1 MNHET
6 ARSRIESLRT
16 TILHHNRRYYQ
27 LDDPEIADADYDLLL
42 RELTDLETEF
52 PDLLTPDS
60 PTQRV
65 GAPPLEKFGAV
76 THRTPMLSLANAFS
90 DEEIREFDRRCHRFL
105 GNDDP
110 IRYVVEPKLD
120 GLAVNLLYESG
131 RLTVGSTRGDG
142 AVGEDVTLNLRTI
155 PAIPLFVP
163 RPEDRAGTPGDGMA
177 AVPERIEVR
186 GEVCMEREAFRNLN
200 RRRTER
206 GDTPFANPRN
216 AAAGSLRQLDSRI
229 TARRPLTL
237 FCYAIGTAEGVSFRT
252 HGEVLRTLAAW
263 GFQVNPLIR
272 PAVEIEE
279 CIQYY
284 HHIDLIREELPYEI
298 DGIVIKVN
306 DLALQERLGTVSRS
320 PRWAVACKFA
330 PIQEQTV
337 IEDIIVQ
344 VGRTGVLTPVAV
356 MKPVRVGGVM
366 VSRATLHN
374 DDEIRKKDIRIG
386 DTVMIQRAGDVIPEV
401 VEVVQ
406 TARTGA
412 EKPFIMPETC
422 PECGSRVVRMEDE
435 VAHRCIGIACPAQI
449 RERIA
454 HFASRGALDIEGLGD
469 KMVTQLVTNGL
480 IHDPADLFFLTREQL
495 LGLERMAEKSAS
507 NLLVAIAQ
515 AKNPPLDRLIFALG
529 IRHVGEHTAK
539 RLAQAH
545 GALDA
550 LMTATAE
557 ELQTVRDIGPE
568 VAATVAGFFR
578 EPANLQVI
586 EKLRSAGVGDMMPHR
601 VPMATAR
608 SQAAPLAGKTF
619 VFTGTLAQMGR
630 SEAKALVESLGGAVG
645 SSVTKTTDYVVAGK
659 AAGSKIEK
667 ARQTGIA
674 ILDEGAFFAL
684 TGIQTE

>member
-1 MNHET
+1 MNREAAQT
-6 ARSRIESLRT
+6 RIESLRT

-27 LDDPEIADADYDLLL
+27 MDDPEIADADYDLLL
-42 RELTDLETEF
+42 RDLNDLELEF
-52 PDLLTPDS
+52 PDLITPDS

-90 DEEIREFDRRCHRFL
+90 DEEIREFDRRCLRFL
-105 GNDDP
+105 GSDDP

-142 AVGEDVTLNLRTI
+142 TVGEDVTLNLRTI
-155 PAIPLFVP
+155 PAIPLSVP
-163 RPEDRAGTPGDGMA
+163 RTDDPPPPPGGGMA
-177 AVPERIEVR
+177 AVPERIEIR

-200 RRRTER
+200 RRRTEQ
-206 GDTPFANPRN
+206 GEPPFANPRN

-229 TARRPLTL
+229 TARRPLTM
-237 FCYAIGTAEGVSFRT
+237 FCYAIATAEGVTFQT
-252 HGEVLRTLAAW
+252 HEAVLRTLAAW

-272 PAVEIEE
+272 PAVDIEE
-279 CIQYY
+279 CIHYY
-284 HHIDLIREELPYEI
+284 HHIGQMRDELPYEI

-306 DLALQERLGTVSRS
+306 DLRLQERLGAVSRS

-330 PIQEQTV
+330 AIRERTV
-337 IEDIIVQ
+337 IEDIVIQ

-356 MKPVRVGGVM
+356 MRAVRVGGVM

-374 DDEIRKKDIRIG
+374 EDEIRKKDIRIG

-406 TARTGA
+406 TARIGS
-412 EKPFIMPETC
+412 EKPFVMPETC
-422 PECGSRVVRMEDE
+422 PECGSRVVRMEGE

-449 RERIA
+449 REHIV

-469 KMVTQLVTNGL
+469 KMVAQLVTNGL
-480 IHDPADLFFLTREQL
+480 IHDPADLFFLTKEKL

-507 NLLVAIAQ
+507 NLLEAIGR
-515 AKNPPLDRLIFALG
+515 AKSPPLDRLIFALG
-529 IRHVGEHTAK
+529 IRHIGEQTAK
-539 RLAQAH
+539 RLAQAC
-545 GALDA
+545 GKLDA
-550 LMTATAE
+550 LMAATSE

-568 VAATVAGFFR
+568 VAASIVGFFR
-578 EPANLQVI
+578 EAANLHVI
-586 EKLRSAGVGDMMPHR
+586 QKLRSAGIGDMMPHR

-608 SQAAPLAGKTF
+608 LQAAPLAGKTF
-619 VFTGTLAQMGR
+619 VFTGALSRMGR
-630 SEAKALVESLGGAVG
+630 NEAKALVESMGGAVG
-645 SSVTKTTDYVVAGK
+645 SSVTKTTNYVVAGE
-659 AAGSKIEK
+659 ATGSKIEK
-667 ARQTGIA
+667 ARQQGIA
-674 ILDEGAFFAL
+674 ILDEAAFLAL
-684 TGIQTE
+684 TGIKAE

>member
-1 MNHET
+1 MNREA
-6 ARSRIESLRT
+6 ARTRIESLRT

-27 LDDPEIADADYDLLL
+27 MDDPEIADADYDLLL
-42 RELTDLETEF
+42 RELNALELEF
-52 PDLLTPDS
+52 PDLITPDS

-90 DEEIREFDRRCHRFL
+90 DEEIREFDRRCRRFL
-105 GNDDP
+105 GSADP
-110 IRYVVEPKLD
+110 IHYVVEPKLD

-163 RPEDRAGTPGDGMA
+163 RPEDRASTPGDGMV
-177 AVPERIEVR
+177 AVPERIEIR

-200 RRRTER
+200 RRRTKQGEP
-206 GDTPFANPRN
+206 PFANPRN

-229 TARRPLTL
+229 TARRPLTM
-237 FCYAIGTAEGVSFRT
+237 FCYAIGTAEGVIFRT
-252 HGEVLRTLAAW
+252 HEEVLRTLAAW

-272 PAVEIEE
+272 PAVDIEE
-279 CIQYY
+279 CIHYY
-284 HHIDLIREELPYEI
+284 HHIGQMRDELPYEI

-306 DLALQERLGTVSRS
+306 DLRLQERLGAVSRS

-330 PIQEQTV
+330 AIRERTV
-337 IEDIIVQ
+337 IEDIVIQ

-356 MKPVRVGGVM
+356 MRAVRVGCVM

-374 DDEIRKKDIRIG
+374 EDEIRKKDIRIG
-386 DTVMIQRAGDVIPEV
+386 DTVIIQRAGDVIPEV

-406 TARTGA
+406 NARIGS
-412 EKPFIMPETC
+412 EKPFVMPETC
-422 PECGSRVVRMEDE
+422 PECGSRVVRMEGE

-449 RERIA
+449 REHIA

-469 KMVTQLVTNGL
+469 KMVAQLVTNGL
-480 IHDPADLFFLTREQL
+480 IHDPADLFFLTKEKL

-507 NLLVAIAQ
+507 NLLEAIGR
-515 AKNPPLDRLIFALG
+515 AKSPPLDRLIFALG
-529 IRHVGEHTAK
+529 IRNIGEQTAK
-539 RLAQAH
+539 RLAQAC
-545 GALDA
+545 GTLDA
-550 LMTATAE
+550 LMAATSE

-568 VAATVAGFFR
+568 VAASIVGFFR
-578 EPANLQVI
+578 EAANLQVI
-586 EKLRSAGVGDMMPHR
+586 EKLRSAGMTPVE
-601 VPMATAR
+601 TAR
-608 SQAAPLAGKTF
+608 LQAAHLAGKTF
-619 VFTGTLAQMGR
+619 VFTGALSRMGR
-630 SEAKALVESLGGAVG
+630 NEAKALVGSIGGAVG
-645 SSVTKTTDYVVAGK
+645 RSMTKTTDYVVSGE

-667 ARQTGIA
+667 ARQQGIA
-674 ILDEGAFFAL
+674 ILDEAAFFAL
-684 TGIQTE
+684 TGIKAE

>member
-6 ARSRIESLRT
+6 ARTRIESLRT

-27 LDDPEIADADYDLLL
+27 LDDPEIADVDYDLLL

-90 DEEIREFDRRCHRFL
+90 DEEIREFDRRCRRFL
-105 GNDDP
+105 GSDDP
-110 IRYVVEPKLD
+110 ISYVVEPKLD

-155 PAIPLFVP
+155 PAIPLFIP
-163 RPEDRAGTPGDGMA
+163 RPENRAGTPGDGMA

-186 GEVCMEREAFRNLN
+186 GEVCMEREAFGNLN
-200 RRRTER
+200 RRRTEQ

-252 HGEVLRTLAAW
+252 HEEVLRALAAW
-263 GFQVNPLIR
+263 GFHVNPLIR
-272 PAVEIEE
+272 PAVKIEE
-279 CIQYY
+279 CIEYY
-284 HHIDLIREELPYEI
+284 HHIGQIREELPYEI

-306 DLALQERLGTVSRS
+306 DIALQERLGAVSRS

-330 PIQEQTV
+330 AIQEQTV
-337 IEDIIVQ
+337 IEEIIVQ

-356 MKPVRVGGVM
+356 MRPVRVGGVM

-374 DDEIRKKDIRIG
+374 EDEIHKKDIRIG
-386 DTVMIQRAGDVIPEV
+386 DTVMIRRAGDVIPEI

-422 PECGSRVVRMEDE
+422 PECGSRVVRMEGE
-435 VAHRCIGIACPAQI
+435 VAHRCIGISCPAQI
-449 RERIA
+449 REHIA
-454 HFASRGALDIEGLGD
+454 HFASRGALDIEGLGE
-469 KMVTQLVTNGL
+469 KMVAQLVTAGL
-480 IHDPADLFFLTREQL
+480 IHDPADLFFLTKEQL
-495 LGLERMAEKSAS
+495 VGLERMAEKSAS
-507 NLLVAIAQ
+507 NLLEAIAR

-529 IRHVGEHTAK
+529 IRHVGERTAK
-539 RLAQAH
+539 QLAQRY
-545 GALDA
+545 GTLDN
-550 LMTATAE
+550 LMTATVE
-557 ELQTVRDIGPE
+557 ELQTIRDIGPE
-568 VAATVAGFFR
+568 VAAAVAGFFR

-586 EKLRSAGVGDMMPHR
+586 EKLRRAGITPQETTR
-601 VPMATAR
+601 L
-608 SQAAPLAGKTF
+608 QAASLTGKTF
-619 VFTGTLAQMGR
+619 VFTGTLARMGR
-630 SEAKALVESLGGAVG
+630 SEAKALVESLGGTVV

-659 AAGSKIEK
+659 DAGSKIEK

-674 ILDEGAFFAL
+674 ILDELTFFAL
-684 TGIQTE
+684 TGIQTG

>member
-6 ARSRIESLRT
+6 ARTRIESLRE

-27 LDDPEIADADYDLLL
+27 FDDPEIADADYDLLL

-52 PDLLTPDS
+52 PDLITPDS

-76 THRTPMLSLANAFS
+76 THLTPMLSLANAFS
-90 DEEIREFDRRCHRFL
+90 DDEIREFDRRCRRFL
-105 GNDDP
+105 GSDDP
-110 IRYVVEPKLD
+110 IRYVAEPKLD

-131 RLTVGSTRGDG
+131 RLTLGSTRGDG
-142 AVGEDVTLNLRTI
+142 TVGEDVTLNLRTI

-163 RPEDRAGTPGDGMA
+163 RSEDRDGTPEDGMA

-186 GEVCMEREAFRNLN
+186 GEVCMEREAFRILN

-206 GDTPFANPRN
+206 GDAPFANPRN
-216 AAAGSLRQLDSRI
+216 AAAGALRQLDSRI

-237 FCYAIGTAEGVSFRT
+237 FCYAIGTAEGISFRT
-252 HGEVLRTLAAW
+252 HEEVFRTLASW

-272 PAVEIEE
+272 TAVEIEE
-279 CIQYY
+279 CIHYY
-284 HHIDLIREELPYEI
+284 HHIGQIREELPYEI

-306 DLALQERLGTVSRS
+306 DLALQERLGAVSRS

-330 PIQEQTV
+330 AIQKQTV
-337 IEDIIVQ
+337 IEEIIVQ

-386 DTVMIQRAGDVIPEV
+386 DTVMIRRAGDVIPEV
-401 VEVVQ
+401 VEVVR
-406 TARTGA
+406 TERTGA

-422 PECGSRVVRMEDE
+422 PECGSRIVRMEGE

-449 RERIA
+449 REHIA
-454 HFASRGALDIEGLGD
+454 HFASRGALDIEGLGE

-480 IHDPADLFFLTREQL
+480 IHDPADLFFLTKEKL

-507 NLLVAIAQ
+507 NLLAAIAR

-539 RLAQAH
+539 RLAQSY

-550 LMTATAE
+550 LMAAASE

-568 VAATVAGFFR
+568 VAASIAGFFR
-578 EPANLQVI
+578 EPANLRVI
-586 EKLRSAGVGDMMPHR
+586 DKLRIGGVSPQE
-601 VPMATAR
+601 TAQ

-619 VFTGTLAQMGR
+619 VFTGTLTRMGR

-645 SSVTKTTDYVVAGK
+645 SSVTKTTDYVVTGK
-659 AAGSKIEK
+659 DAGSKIEK

-674 ILDEGAFFAL
+674 ILDEAAFFTL
-684 TGIQTE
+684 TGIQTG